1 MTGVFDLNP
10 ARIGQVSNLVA
21 AASNYGDQTEVH
33 NFINVTINAR
43 FPNGAVLSGG
53 FDAGTTT
60 EDACFI
66 VDSPQDLRHCRVN
79 RGFGDQMQF
88 KMLGTLPLPLDFQI
102 SANYQDLSTVPI
114 QSNYRVSNAVAAPT
128 LGRDL
133 IFGSATVP
141 LLEPYSQMLNRVRQF
156 DFRLTRLFNIEGARV
171 ELQFDLYN
179 AFNANP
185 TLAFNNRYGS
195 GYLVP
200 VTILDGRIV
209 KFGAQLTF

>member
-1 MTGVFDLNP
+1 M
-10 ARIGQVSNLVA
+10 
-21 AASNYGDQTEVH
+21 
-33 NFINVTINAR
+33 
-43 FPNGAVLSGG
+43 
-53 FDAGTTT
+53 
-60 EDACFI
+60 
-66 VDSPQDLRHCRVN
+66 
-79 RGFGDQMQF
+79 
-88 KMLGTLPLPLDFQI
+88 
-102 SANYQDLSTVPI
+102 PI

-128 LGRDL
+128 LGRNL

-156 DFRLTRLFNIEGARV
+156 DFRLTKLFNIEGARV

-185 TLAFNNRYGS
+185 TLAFNNRFGS

-200 VTILDGRIV
+200 VTILDGRII